1 MDKRYIEINPI
12 DKIDEMMS
20 MFKDFSPKLFSKND
34 EGYDWIEEDDSKCI
48 VFLNPFCEDNLE
60 INVGDMGEFTL
71 YFGSSHA
78 HYSPYQL
85 DYEELIS
92 TIKSILN
99 NEVCAGV
106 LFDTQENWFGGGI
119 FQKEEVT
126 KDVTEVFNFVFKEKE
141 FRNKLLKSGYVVKYT
156 FWNPTENKLLKNT
169 FCPMVN
175 NML

>member
-78 HYSPYQL
+78 HYSSYQS

-92 TIKSILN
+92 RIKSILN

-106 LFDTQENWFGGGI
+106 LFDTQENWFGSGM

-141 FRNKLLKSGYVVKYT
+141 FRNKLLKSGYIVKYT
-156 FWNPTENKLLKNT
+156 FWNPTESKVLKNT
-169 FCPMVN
+169 F
-175 NML
+175 